1 MQTYESKT
9 VLGRDYKNGVKSFPV
24 KKGCL
29 FMNVDI
35 SYSEGTDGLYTR

>member
-9 VLGRDYKNGVKSFPV
+9 VLGRDYKNGVKSCFSQE
-24 KKGCL
+24 GLL

-35 SYSEGTDGLYTR
+35 SYSEGTDGRKTR